1 MPENKSF
8 TNGTSDL
15 YNFKLLNNSKIRH
28 PDISATFILKKISY
42 YFFMVLLTLF
52 ILFFLLIVVLLIRRQ
67 IHKFLEK
74 LRRIKLQ
81 NEINKIMMID
91 IFETRSSTIDSGNN
105 EFHSINND
113 SYLSDISNSSGNNV
127 LSEINA
133 HNKNNSDTTRKT
145 KDSNDI

>member
-1 MPENKSF
+1 MSEKKNF
-8 TNGTSDL
+8 TNGTSDF
-15 YNFKLLNNSKIRH
+15 YNFKLLNNSKIRY
-28 PDISATFILKKISY
+28 PGISATFILKKISY
-42 YFFMVLLTLF
+42 YFFMVLLILF
-52 ILFFLLIVVLLIRRQ
+52 ILFFLLIVILLIRRQ

-91 IFETRSSTIDSGNN
+91 IFETRSPTIDSGNN

-113 SYLSDISNSSGNNV
+113 SSLSDISNSSGNNV
-127 LSEINA
+127 LSEINV
-133 HNKNNSDTTRKT
+133 HNNNSDTTRKT

>member
-1 MPENKSF
+1 MSEKRNITKA
-8 TNGTSDL
+8 SDF
-15 YNFKLLNNSKIRH
+15 YNFKLLNNSKIRY
-28 PDISATFILKKISY
+28 PGISATFILKKISY
-42 YFFMVLLTLF
+42 YFF
-52 ILFFLLIVVLLIRRQ
+52 FFLLILFIMFFLLIIILLIRRQ
-67 IHKFLEK
+67 ILKFLEK

-91 IFETRSSTIDSGNN
+91 IFETQTPTMDSGNN

-113 SYLSDISNSSGNNV
+113 SSLSDISNSSGNNV

-133 HNKNNSDTTRKT
+133 HNNSDTTRKT

>member
-1 MPENKSF
+1 MSGKKNITS
-8 TNGTSDL
+8 GTSDF
-15 YNFKLLNNSKIRH
+15 YSFKFLNNSKIRNSK
-28 PDISATFILKKISY
+28 ISPTFILKKISY
-42 YFFMVLLTLF
+42 YFFLFLLILF
-52 ILFFLLIVVLLIRRQ
+52 ILFFLLIIILLIRRQ
-67 IHKFLEK
+67 ILKFLEK

-91 IFETRSSTIDSGNN
+91 IFETRSPTIDSGNN

-113 SYLSDISNSSGNNV
+113 SSLSDISNSSGNNV

-133 HNKNNSDTTRKT
+133 HNNSDTTRKT

>member
-1 MPENKSF
+1 MSELKVKNK
-8 TNGTSDL
+8 TSKL
-15 YNFKLLNNSKIRH
+15 YNFKLLNNTINDTTKSK
-28 PDISATFILKKISY
+28 PLEKLAY
-42 YFFMVLLTLF
+42 YFL
-52 ILFFLLIVVLLIRRQ
+52 ILFLFFFLFMFIIIIILLIRRE
-67 IHKFLEK
+67 ILKFLEK

-113 SYLSDISNSSGNNV
+113 SSLSDISNSSGNNV

>member
-1 MPENKSF
+1 MSGKKNITS
-8 TNGTSDL
+8 GTSDF
-15 YNFKLLNNSKIRH
+15 YNFKLLNNSKIRNTE
-28 PDISATFILKKISY
+28 ISAIFILKKISY
-42 YFFMVLLTLF
+42 YFFLFLLILF
-52 ILFFLLIVVLLIRRQ
+52 ILFFLLIIILLIRRQ
-67 IHKFLEK
+67 ILKFLEK

-91 IFETRSSTIDSGNN
+91 IFETRSPTIDSGNN

-113 SYLSDISNSSGNNV
+113 SSLSDISNSSGNNV

-133 HNKNNSDTTRKT
+133 HNNSDTTRKT